1 MRNVKN
7 VCSKHGI
14 ILVITCASLAGCAGM
29 NPLKQTSPCVA
40 TPPALRETIE
50 TETGFIVPYDEM
62 GQITAY
68 IEQLRQCVAEQ

>member
-1 MRNVKN
+1 
-7 VCSKHGI
+7 
-14 ILVITCASLAGCAGM
+14 M